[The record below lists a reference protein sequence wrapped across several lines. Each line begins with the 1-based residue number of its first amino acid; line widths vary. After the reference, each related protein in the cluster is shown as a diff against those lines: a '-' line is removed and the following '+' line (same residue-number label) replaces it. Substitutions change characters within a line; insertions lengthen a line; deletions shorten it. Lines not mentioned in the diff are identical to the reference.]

1 MPAIRLVALMTDSGF
16 TRYLD
21 DEPGWWKE
29 GLPDYSREPGATF
42 LTQALHLS
50 DAVNHCYRHF
60 PRKPVKTEE
69 FRKDGLDSLY
79 RLSAA
84 TLASIMGHFE
94 IFQRFLFAGL
104 LEVTRLM
111 PSFSM
116 GKAVRSLTDQTR
128 LEIDLESLG
137 AYRGAPAQVG
147 RLIADNLSGW
157 HNPKAVNS
165 YFLSIVPNVDLYSNR
180 QRAFLEV
187 LWQVRHSIVH
197 TGGWLSVTDAQK
209 VEELAEYG
217 GQPILLG
224 GRAVDAV
231 VRRMHPLVK
240 ESVGRLELAARV
252 LLPEDLQDEE
262 EQEVAG
268 LFAVRS
274 SRSSWF

>member
-1 MPAIRLVALMTDSGF
+1 MTDSGF

-21 DEPGWWKE
+21 AEPEWWRQ

-42 LTQALHLS
+42 LIQALHLS

-60 PRKPVKTEE
+60 PRKPVAANE
-69 FRKDGLDSLY
+69 FRKDGQDSLY

-104 LEVTRLM
+104 VEVTRLM

-116 GKAVRSLTDQTR
+116 VKAVKSLTKQTR
-128 LEIDLESLG
+128 VEIDLADLG

-147 RLIADNLSGW
+147 RLIADNLPGW
-157 HNPKAVNS
+157 HDPAAVNS
-165 YFLSIVPNVDLYSNR
+165 YFRSVVPNVDLYSKK
-180 QRAFLEV
+180 QQPFLQV

-209 VEELAEYG
+209 VGELAAYG
-217 GQPILLG
+217 GRPILLG
-224 GRAVDAV
+224 GRAVDSV
-231 VRRMHPLVK
+231 VRRLHPLVK
-240 ESVGRLELAARV
+240 ESVGRLEVAARG
-252 LLPEDLQDEE
+252 LLPADLEDEE

-268 LFAVRS
+268 LFVVRS
-274 SRSSWF
+274 SRNSWF

>member
-1 MPAIRLVALMTDSGF
+1 MTDSGF

-21 DEPGWWKE
+21 SEPEWWRE

-42 LTQALHLS
+42 LVQALHLS

-60 PRKPVKTEE
+60 PRKPVATDE
-69 FRKDGLDSLY
+69 FRKDGQDSLY

-104 LEVTRLM
+104 IEITRLM

-116 GKAVRSLTDQTR
+116 AKAVKSLTDQTR
-128 LEIDLESLG
+128 MEIDLSSLG

-157 HNPKAVNS
+157 HDPKTVNS
-165 YFLSIVPNVDLYSNR
+165 YFRSVIPNVDLYSNK
-180 QRAFLEV
+180 QQAFLQV

-197 TGGWLSVTDAQK
+197 TGGWLTATDAQK
-209 VEELAEYG
+209 VGELADYG
-217 GQPILLG
+217 GRPILLG
-224 GRAVDAV
+224 GRAVDSV

-240 ESVGRLELAARV
+240 DSVGRLEVAARA
-252 LLPEDLQDEE
+252 LLPSNLEDDEA
-262 EQEVAG
+262 QEVSD

-274 SRSSWF
+274 SRNSWF